1 MKKLVINHFKA
12 FDSRITFFCDN
23 NQNLLIYGENGSGK
37 TSVYEALRQ
46 VFYRNRLLK
55 PHITVGASAEVRAA
69 DEQTYYRSFSHK
81 QPIGTSL
88 PAISIEIND
97 TDFKGFDSSG
107 YACFMISNADLKYE
121 NTDVVDNKAVI
132 KDVINLKSMLSKFM
146 LPSFDET
153 KSIEDFLNNNSNLL
167 IKNINNVLH
176 NNFLEN
182 FCIGFDNQNFD
193 IFIEDTS
200 NNIRESNGLQKV
212 FNEAKINLVLILL
225 FFETVKI
232 MQTTASWVKK
242 LLVIDDLTTSL
253 DASNRLFFC
262 NYVLNHFEAS
272 QKIILTHN
280 VGYNNLLVNR
290 IGENNDTNNWK
301 FYNLYITNQG
311 PQLYSYNE
319 LRKATDIRTEF
330 DAGTLSPVDTGVA
343 IRKRFEADINEIA
356 KYFSIDAT
364 SMAMTIVSN
373 ITGGNASFYYYK
385 EGKKLK
391 NADNLVDT
399 IKAITAEATTAA
411 EKLTKITAEI
421 EKYHSDA
428 DIVKLQQFIKEF
440 HYFEKMLI
448 HSLAHGTAPMPTFI
462 QKEVHAATHLLE
474 HIEALISQIKSDTM
488 TP

>member
-12 FDSRITFFCDN
+12 FDSRIAFLCYN

-81 QPIGTSL
+81 QPRGTSL

-121 NTDVVDNKAVI
+121 TTDVVDNKAVI
-132 KDVINLKSMLSKFM
+132 KDVINLKSMLSKCM

-153 KSIEDFLNNNSNLL
+153 QRIEDFLNNNNNSL
-167 IKNINNVLH
+167 ITNINNVLH
-176 NNFLEN
+176 NDFLEN
-182 FCIGFDNQNFD
+182 FRIGFDNQNFD
-193 IFIEDTS
+193 IYIEDTS

-232 MQTTASWVKK
+232 MQATAAWVKK

-262 NYVLNHFEAS
+262 NYILNHFEGF

-290 IGENNDTNNWK
+290 IGEHNDTNNWK

-311 PQLYSYNE
+311 PQLYSYND

-373 ITGGNASFYYYK
+373 IVGGNASFYYYK

-399 IKAITAEATTAA
+399 IKAIMAEATTAT
-411 EKLTKITAEI
+411 EKLTKIAQEI

>member
-12 FDSRITFFCDN
+12 FDSRIAFLCPD

-37 TSVYEALRQ
+37 TSVYEAIRQ

-81 QPIGTSL
+81 QPIGTQL
-88 PAISIEIND
+88 PAISIEVND
-97 TDFKGFDSSG
+97 TDFKSFDSLG
-107 YACFMISNADLKYE
+107 YASYMISNADLKYE
-121 NTDVVDNKAVI
+121 NTDVVDNKAII
-132 KDVINLKSMLSKFM
+132 KDIINLKLMFSKCM

-153 KSIEDFLNNNSNLL
+153 QRIEDFLNNNGNLL
-167 IKNINNVLH
+167 ITNVNNALH
-176 NNFLEN
+176 NDFVES
-182 FCIGFDNQNFD
+182 FRIGFDNQSFD
-193 IFIEDTS
+193 IFIEDTL
-200 NNIRESNGLQKV
+200 NNLRESNGLQKV

-232 MQTTASWVKK
+232 MQVTAEEVKK

-262 NYVLNHFEAS
+262 NYILNHFTGF

-280 VGYNNLLVNR
+280 VGYNNLMVNR
-290 IGENNDTNNWK
+290 IGEHNDIPNWK

-311 PQLYSYNE
+311 PQLYSYSD
-319 LRKATDIRTEF
+319 LSKATDIRTEF

-364 SMAMTIVSN
+364 SMAMTIIGN
-373 ITGGNASFYYYK
+373 IIGGTTRFYYYK
-385 EGKKLK
+385 EGNKLK
-391 NADNLVDT
+391 NADNLVET
-399 IKAITAEATTAA
+399 INAIMAEATTAT
-411 EKLTKITAEI
+411 EKMTKIATEI
-421 EKYHSDA
+421 SKYHSDA

-474 HIEALISQIKSDTM
+474 HIEALTAQIKADTM

>member
-12 FDSRITFFCDN
+12 FDSRIAFLCPN

-37 TSVYEALRQ
+37 TSVYEAVRQ
-46 VFYRNRLLK
+46 VFYLNRLLK
-55 PHITVGASAEVRAA
+55 PHITIGASAEVRAA

-81 QPIGTSL
+81 QPIGTQL
-88 PAISIEIND
+88 PAIQIEIND
-97 TDFKGFDSSG
+97 IDFKCFDSSG
-107 YACFMISNADLKYE
+107 HESYMISNADLKYE
-121 NTDVVDNKAVI
+121 NTDVVENKAVI
-132 KDVINLKSMLSKFM
+132 KDVINLKLFLSKCM
-146 LPSFDET
+146 LPSFDDT
-153 KSIEDFLNNNSNLL
+153 SKVEDFLNHNGNTL
-167 IKNINNVLH
+167 ITNVNTALQSD
-176 NNFLEN
+176 FVEN
-182 FCIGFDNQNFD
+182 FHIGLDNRNFD

-200 NNIRESNGLQKV
+200 NNLRESDGLQKV

-225 FFETVKI
+225 FFETVRI
-232 MQTTASWVKK
+232 VQTTGTGVKK

-262 NYVLNHFEAS
+262 NYILNHFS
-272 QKIILTHN
+272 GLQKIILTHN

-290 IGENNDTNNWK
+290 INECNDTNNWL

-311 PQLYSYNE
+311 PQLYNYND
-319 LRKATDIRTEF
+319 LRKATEIRTEF

-343 IRKRFEADINEIA
+343 IRKRFEADINEVA
-356 KYFSIDAT
+356 KFFSIDAT

-373 ITGGNASFYYYK
+373 IVGGNTRFYYYK
-385 EGKKLK
+385 EGNKLK
-391 NADNLVDT
+391 NADNLVET
-399 IKAITAEATTAA
+399 INTIMAEAITPT
-411 EKLTKITAEI
+411 EKMSKISAEI
-421 EKYHSDA
+421 AKYHSDA

-474 HIEALISQIKSDTM
+474 HIEALTLQIKADTM

>member
-1 MKKLVINHFKA
+1 MEKLVINHFKA
-12 FDSRITFFCDN
+12 FDSRIAFLCHN

-37 TSVYEALRQ
+37 TSVYEAICQ

-55 PHITVGASAEVRAA
+55 PHITVGASAEVKAA
-69 DEQTYYRSFSHK
+69 EEQTYYRSFSHK
-81 QPIGTSL
+81 QPIGTPL
-88 PAISIEIND
+88 PEIFIEIND

-107 YACFMISNADLKYE
+107 YACFMISNAYLKYE

-132 KDVINLKSMLSKFM
+132 KDIINLKKIFSKCM

-153 KSIEDFLNNNSNLL
+153 HKIEEFLNINGNLL
-167 IKNINNVLH
+167 ITNVNKVLH
-176 NNFLEN
+176 NDFAES
-182 FCIGFDNQNFD
+182 FHIGFDNQNFD

-232 MQTTASWVKK
+232 MQATVTLVKN
-242 LLVIDDLTTSL
+242 LLVIDDLITSL

-262 NYVLNHFEAS
+262 NYILNHFTGF

-280 VGYNNLLVNR
+280 VGYNNLMVNR
-290 IGENNDTNNWK
+290 IGEHNDTNNWK

-311 PQLYSYNE
+311 PQLYSYND

-330 DAGTLSPVDTGVA
+330 DAGRLSPVDTGVA
-343 IRKRFEADINEIA
+343 IRKRFEADIYEIA

-373 ITGGNASFYYYK
+373 IVGGNVRFYYYK
-385 EGKKLK
+385 EGNKLK
-391 NADNLVDT
+391 NADNLVET
-399 IKAITAEATTAA
+399 INAIIAEAATDT
-411 EKLTKITAEI
+411 EKMTKITAEI
-421 EKYHSDA
+421 AKYHSDA

-474 HIEALISQIKSDTM
+474 HIETLTSQIKSDTM

>member
-1 MKKLVINHFKA
+1 MKKIEINHFKA
-12 FDSRITFFCDN
+12 FDSRIAFISPN

-37 TSVYEALRQ
+37 TSVYEAIRQ

-55 PHITVGASAEVRAA
+55 PHITVGASDEVRTA

-81 QPIGTSL
+81 QPIGTPL
-88 PAISIEIND
+88 PDISIEIND
-97 TDFKGFDSSG
+97 TDFKSFNSSG
-107 YACFMISNADLKYE
+107 YESYMISNADLKYE

-132 KDVINLKSMLSKFM
+132 KDIINLKLMFSKCM
-146 LPSFDET
+146 LPSFDEAER
-153 KSIEDFLNNNSNLL
+153 IEEFLAANGNLL
-167 IKNINNVLH
+167 ITNVNNVLQ
-176 NNFLEN
+176 NDFVEN
-182 FCIGFDNQNFD
+182 FQIGFENQNSD

-200 NNIRESNGLQKV
+200 NNLRESNGIQKV

-232 MQTTASWVKK
+232 MQATADGVKK

-262 NYVLNHFEAS
+262 NYILNHFTNF
-272 QKIILTHN
+272 QKIIFTHN
-280 VGYNNLLVNR
+280 VGYNNLMFDR
-290 IGENNDTNNWK
+290 IGEHNDSNNWK

-311 PQLYSYNE
+311 PQLYSYSD
-319 LRKATDIRTEF
+319 LQKAKEIRTEF
-330 DAGTLSPVDTGVA
+330 DAGNLSPVDTGVA

-364 SMAMTIVSN
+364 SMAMTIVKK
-373 ITGGNASFYYYK
+373 IVEGRAHFYYYK

-391 NADNLVDT
+391 NADDLVDT
-399 IKAITAEATTAA
+399 INVIMTETITTT
-411 EKLTKITAEI
+411 EKMTKISAEI
-421 EKYHSDA
+421 AKYHPDA

-440 HYFEKMLI
+440 HFFEKMLI
-448 HSLAHGTAPMPTFI
+448 HALAHGTAPMPTFI
-462 QKEVHAATHLLE
+462 QKEVYKATYLLE
-474 HIEALISQIKSDTM
+474 HIESLISQVKADIM